1 MDQVHVEAPP
11 SAGQDAISFKS
22 SDARGHHTSDSTIT
36 TTGGDDKQFE
46 QINRVAQV
54 VTNRLVHCL
63 QVLVQE
69 ELQNSEGPP
78 KTSVPA
84 FPEKSSVVRAKD
96 DAETGARLDTGH
108 RSRRGDEDLDNR
120 SHHMQLSSSPPQ
132 ARINAP
138 YRKESDGRIEAK
150 DSVGSPEPVLAY
162 TKRVDIMTQEE
173 LRIES
178 EHRRSCRGEWRAGR
192 DTSYLEDPWKHLW
205 RKNRDDAES
214 LFRLRLSEIC
224 GDAPYPFNDQS
235 SGIKSCTAFRLVQI
249 LIECIWVCSSD
260 YPLPTVGDVLVACY
274 KREILP
280 QPRFEQGWHY
290 IRDTEGLRSQ
300 YRLVHI
306 VLYLVNILYK
316 HQPPDAF
323 TDDDL
328 EEVWSKPIAVAEQAL
343 RHGQGAMMSDVGRQP
358 FLAVSDFNLKDLQE
372 IGKLKIKWTAYW
384 DEHLKIET
392 KRILSETALCGGLE
406 EEDRIQTMEEILL
419 TLNLLLT
426 SNCPTRDLQKR
437 YGQLEAPSWLGLVAH
452 DKLKNTWSP
461 ASDIDNTAGTCLSR
475 FWQDDPEMTSFCY
488 EMTDH
493 LLLPWPDHRDLRRVT
508 YDEYPIYYDRL
519 WKLRCYMDAQ
529 QPVGLRGLW
538 RDKRNT
544 NAYYTFWIAVGFGV
558 ASILLSAFVLAA
570 ATVQAYSQ
578 VTASQ

>member
-1 MDQVHVEAPP
+1 MDHVDVEAPP
-11 SAGQDAISFKS
+11 SAAQDAISFKS
-22 SDARGHHTSDSTIT
+22 SDARGHHTSDSTTT

-63 QVLVQE
+63 KVLVQE

-78 KTSVPA
+78 KTSVP
-84 FPEKSSVVRAKD
+84 EKSSVVGAKD
-96 DAETGARLDTGH
+96 DAETRARLDAGH
-108 RSRRGDEDLDNR
+108 RSRRGDEDLENR

-138 YRKESDGRIEAK
+138 YRRESDGRIEAE
-150 DSVGSPEPVLAY
+150 DSVGSAEPVLAY
-162 TKRVDIMTQEE
+162 TKQVDSMTQEE

-205 RKNRDDAES
+205 RKNRDDAEP
-214 LFRLRLSEIC
+214 LFRR
-224 GDAPYPFNDQS
+224 
-235 SGIKSCTAFRLVQI
+235 CTDGERQ
-249 LIECIWVCSSD
+249 
-260 YPLPTVGDVLVACY
+260 
-274 KREILP
+274 
-280 QPRFEQGWHY
+280 
-290 IRDTEGLRSQ
+290 
-300 YRLVHI
+300 

-328 EEVWSKPIAVAEQAL
+328 EVVWSKPIAVAEQAL
-343 RHGQGAMMSDVGRQP
+343 RHGQGAMTFDAGRQP

-392 KRILSETALCGGLE
+392 KSALCGGIE

-437 YGQLEAPSWLGLVAH
+437 YGQLEAPSWLGLLAH

-475 FWQDDPEMTSFCY
+475 FWQDDPEMTRFCY

-544 NAYYTFWIAVGFGV
+544 NAYYTFWIAVGFGI
-558 ASILLSAFVLAA
+558 ASILLSAFALAA